1 MAPMKGKPAN
11 RNIPVLTDVV
21 SLGPLA
27 PTRASSSRSSAPAAA
42 DNTAA
47 GESNTGQT
55 ADAQASQ
62 LVEQAL
68 PIIMPE
74 LERLARKALLDLARK
89 LQQQKGDL

>member
-1 MAPMKGKPAN
+1 MGLMKGKPAN
-11 RNIPVLTDVV
+11 RNIPLLTDVV

-27 PTRASSSRSSAPAAA
+27 PSMASSSRSSAPATA

-47 GESNTGQT
+47 SESNTEQT
-55 ADAQASQ
+55 ADAQANQ

-89 LQQQKGDL
+89 LQQQKSSL

>member
-1 MAPMKGKPAN
+1 MKGKPAN

-27 PTRASSSRSSAPAAA
+27 PGMASSSGSSAAATV

-47 GESNTGQT
+47 SESNTEQT

-89 LQQQKGDL
+89 LQQQKSGL